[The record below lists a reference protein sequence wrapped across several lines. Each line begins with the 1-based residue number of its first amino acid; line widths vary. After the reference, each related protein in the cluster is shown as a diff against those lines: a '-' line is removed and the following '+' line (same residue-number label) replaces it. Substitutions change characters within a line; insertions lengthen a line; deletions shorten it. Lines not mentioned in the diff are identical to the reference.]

1 VARHHEDMP
10 ELGHDIVG
18 IVLVLVAAA
27 IFAAMAWAG
36 RAQH

>member
-1 VARHHEDMP
+1 MP

-18 IVLVLVAAA
+18 IAVVLVTAAV
-27 IFAAMAWAG
+27 FAAMAWAG